1 MVRKLKTLI
10 VATCLLSGCAARDAQ
25 LQSENAACPR
35 DLTFSCVTYNGRQL
49 QCACISR
56 EEMEQILEPTR
67 YP

>member
-1 MVRKLKTLI
+1 MVRGILTTVLL
-10 VATCLLSGCAARDAQ
+10 TCLLSGCAARDAR
-25 LQSENAACPR
+25 LQSKNAACPG

-56 EEMEQILEPTR
+56 EDMEQILEPTR